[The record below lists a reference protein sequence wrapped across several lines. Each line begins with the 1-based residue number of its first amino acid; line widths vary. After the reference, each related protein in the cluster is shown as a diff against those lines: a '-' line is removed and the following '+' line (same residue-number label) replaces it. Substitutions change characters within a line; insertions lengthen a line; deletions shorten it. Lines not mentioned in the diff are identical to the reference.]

1 MTSVRRSGGRKRIRF
16 FNNYFDYTLLFVTVF
31 LVVFGLVMIY
41 SSSSFMAQRNYD
53 DPMRYFSGQLE
64 AAILGFAAIV
74 LVSKIDY
81 KWYTKKVMK
90 LSLIEWLYIVC
101 LILQTVVL
109 FLGSESHGKAR
120 WINLGPISFQPSE
133 IAKIAII
140 LFTALLITRNPSK
153 MRGLLGTLA
162 VCLLNGPLIGLVV
175 VGNLSTGI
183 ILGMIV
189 LVLCFV
195 TYRRYIP
202 FIGVMLFFAS
212 IIVLV
217 IFFFSDPYRVERI
230 NIWLNIETHEGGYQ
244 IRQGLYAIA
253 SGGLFGKGLG
263 ESMQKLGNIPEVQN
277 DMIFVVI
284 CEELGIVGAIAVIL
298 LFILLL
304 YRIFVIAIN
313 APDLFG
319 SLICIGV
326 FTHIAV
332 QVIINIAVVTNSIP
346 STGIPLPFISYG
358 GTSLSILLAEIGLVL
373 AVSNRIRHERTG

>member
-1 MTSVRRSGGRKRIRF
+1 MTSVRHSGGKKRKKF
-16 FNNYFDYTLLFVTVF
+16 FNSYFDYTLLFVTIF
-31 LVVFGLVMIY
+31 LVIFGLVMVY

-53 DPMRYFSGQLE
+53 DPMKYFNGQLR
-64 AAILGFAAIV
+64 AAILGFVAII
-74 LVSKIDY
+74 LVSRIDY
-81 KWYTKKVMK
+81 RFYTKKVLK
-90 LSLIEWLYIVC
+90 LTLIEWLYILCIV
-101 LILQTVVL
+101 LQTAVL
-109 FLGSESHGKAR
+109 FIGSESHGKSR

-140 LFTALLITRNPSK
+140 LLVAYYISKNPTRMYRFDGTMAIIALN
-153 MRGLLGTLA
+153 A
-162 VCLLNGPLIGLVV
+162 PLIALVV
-175 VGNLSTGI
+175 VGNLSTAI
-183 ILGMIV
+183 IMSVIV
-189 LVLCFV
+189 VALCFV
-195 TYRRYIP
+195 TNKKYLP
-202 FIGVMLFFAS
+202 FILLGAFLVCVGV
-212 IIVLV
+212 VV
-217 IFFFSDPYRVERI
+217 IMFFSDPYRMERI
-230 NIWLNIETHEGGYQ
+230 YIWQNIETHEKGYQ

-263 ESMQKLGNIPEVQN
+263 ESMQKLGAIPEVQN

-319 SLICIGV
+319 SLIATGV

-332 QVIINIAVVTNSIP
+332 QVIINIAVVTNTIP

-373 AVSNRIRHERTG
+373 SVSNRIRHSRG

>member
-1 MTSVRRSGGRKRIRF
+1 MTSVRHSGGRKRRF
-16 FNNYFDYTLLFVTVF
+16 FGNYFDYTLLFVTIF

-41 SSSSFMAQRNYD
+41 SSSSFVAQRSYD
-53 DPMRYFSGQLE
+53 DPMRYFNNQLR
-64 AAILGFAAIV
+64 AAILGLVAILIV
-74 LVSKIDY
+74 AKIDY
-81 KWYTKKVMK
+81 KFYTRKAIK
-90 LSLIEWLYIVC
+90 LPLITWLYIACV
-101 LILQTVVL
+101 ILQAVVL
-109 FLGSESHGKAR
+109 VLGSESHGKSR
-120 WINLGPISFQPSE
+120 WLNLGPISFQPSE
-133 IAKIAII
+133 VAKIAII
-140 LFTALLITRNPSK
+140 LFTALLISKNPAK
-153 MRGLLGTLA
+153 MRALSGTVA
-162 VCLLNGPLIGLVV
+162 VIGINIALIGLVV

-183 ILGMIV
+183 ILASIV
-189 LVLCFV
+189 VVLCFV
-195 TYRRYIP
+195 AYRRYIP
-202 FIGVMLFFAS
+202 FIGVMLFLAAAAV
-212 IIVLV
+212 IVV
-217 IFFFSDPYRVERI
+217 VFFSDPYRIERF
-230 NIWLNIETHEGGYQ
+230 NIWLNLETHEGGYQ

-332 QVIINIAVVTNSIP
+332 QVIINIAVVTASIP

-358 GTSLSILLAEIGLVL
+358 GTSLSILMAEVGLVL
-373 AVSNRIRHERTG
+373 AVSNRIRHERSS

>member
-1 MTSVRRSGGRKRIRF
+1 MV
-16 FNNYFDYTLLFVTVF
+16 
-31 LVVFGLVMIY
+31 Y

-53 DPMRYFSGQLE
+53 DPMKYFNGQLR
-64 AAILGFAAIV
+64 AAILGFVAII
-74 LVSKIDY
+74 LVSRIDY
-81 KWYTKKVMK
+81 RFYTKKVLK
-90 LSLIEWLYIVC
+90 LTLIEWLYILCIV
-101 LILQTVVL
+101 LQTAVL
-109 FLGSESHGKAR
+109 FIGSESHGKSR

-140 LFTALLITRNPSK
+140 LLVAYYISKNPTRMYRFDGTMAIIALN
-153 MRGLLGTLA
+153 A
-162 VCLLNGPLIGLVV
+162 PLIALVV
-175 VGNLSTGI
+175 VGNLSTAI
-183 ILGMIV
+183 IMSVIV
-189 LVLCFV
+189 VALCFV
-195 TYRRYIP
+195 TNKKYLP
-202 FIGVMLFFAS
+202 FILLGAFLVCVGV
-212 IIVLV
+212 VV
-217 IFFFSDPYRVERI
+217 IMFFSDPYRMERI
-230 NIWLNIETHEGGYQ
+230 YIWQNIETHEKGYQ

-263 ESMQKLGNIPEVQN
+263 ESMQKLGAIPEVQN

-319 SLICIGV
+319 SLIATGV

-332 QVIINIAVVTNSIP
+332 QVIINIAVVTNTIP

-373 AVSNRIRHERTG
+373 SVSNRIRHSRG